1 MALALPVT
9 NHFGFSLPSKCTKSS
24 FLSRSIRIL
33 KVSFKWSNA
42 PNGHARVFRLGN
54 TKKNVMIKFP
64 HFYTLLMI
72 FPFRS
77 LMHKLFSQ
85 APLTLYPKQERAWK
99 YLSWT
104 SQPSWN
110 IEEHCLLHPKSC
122 KTVLEQDKLTTVWA
136 SDAWAA
142 VPSLTLHRL
151 PRGKPFQ
158 LAWNEVV
165 KCRERDWSSVL
176 SIHVWSFLKFL
187 YAEVNALV
195 ETYKLNALRW
205 SGFDSVD
212 SVWTQISKLGWPNS
226 LHILHLTP
234 SQEATAPMAIWNS
247 KSLAAQKVQ
256 QTNNC
261 HFKHL

>member
-1 MALALPVT
+1 
-9 NHFGFSLPSKCTKSS
+9 
-24 FLSRSIRIL
+24 
-33 KVSFKWSNA
+33 
-42 PNGHARVFRLGN
+42 
-54 TKKNVMIKFP
+54 
-64 HFYTLLMI
+64 MI

-212 SVWTQISKLGWPNS
+212 SVGHKSPNS
-226 LHILHLTP
+226 DDQTPYTSYTWRQAKKQLLQWPFGILRAWQLRKFNKQTTVTLNTFKLKLYVWVGFLSNP
-234 SQEATAPMAIWNS
+234 VWNCLGALQNPHS
-247 KSLAAQKVQ
+247 TIVIERDLCKTHPEFSPYKL
-256 QTNNC
+256 
-261 HFKHL
+261 

>member
-1 MALALPVT
+1 MLQGSHRCPAKWRWLCQHKSLRLLLAKVHQEVEFSFPLHSALSQML
-9 NHFGFSLPSKCTKSS
+9 
-24 FLSRSIRIL
+24 L
-33 KVSFKWSNA
+33 KVSFTWSNA

-99 YLSWT
+99 YLSQT

-110 IEEHCLLHPKSC
+110 MEHCLLHPKSC
-122 KTVLEQDKLTTVWA
+122 KTVLEQDKFTTVWA

-142 VPSLTLHRL
+142 VPFLTLHRL

-176 SIHVWSFLKFL
+176 SMYVWSFLKFL

-205 SGFDSVD
+205 SG
-212 SVWTQISKLGWPNS
+212 
-226 LHILHLTP
+226 
-234 SQEATAPMAIWNS
+234 
-247 KSLAAQKVQ
+247 
-256 QTNNC
+256 
-261 HFKHL
+261 